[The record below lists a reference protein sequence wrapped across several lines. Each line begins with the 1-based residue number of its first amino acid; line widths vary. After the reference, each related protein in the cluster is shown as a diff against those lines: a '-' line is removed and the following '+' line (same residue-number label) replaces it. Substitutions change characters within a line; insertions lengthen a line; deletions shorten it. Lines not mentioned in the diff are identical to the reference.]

1 MAEST
6 QLPTEN
12 KEATM
17 EISENKLIN
26 KIKRFEDKSKCII
39 RGIGDDGAV
48 MKMSQGHYVLVQ
60 DAMVEHVHFKFSFVD
75 PYDVGKKAVYV
86 NISDILSMG
95 AIPLYFLVTIGITSA
110 LTSKDI
116 TRLYRGMRQAA
127 REFGAVMVGG
137 DTTESKNDF
146 FIDVSMIGKLITK
159 SYLGRD
165 KAKEGDLIAVTGL
178 LGESAYGLHLFLQN
192 RHTRGMSRFI
202 SRYATPRPPFLVWKE
217 IVKHD
222 ITRAMMDISDGLLI
236 DLGRMMTESRKGAV
250 IHLERL
256 PIPPLLRK
264 ESKEILALSG
274 GEDYQLLF
282 TFPKNKLEKVQ
293 TIIAKGHPVSIIGE
307 VVRGKGVTVLFNGR
321 TFEAPVKGYEHFG
334 SSR

>member
-1 MAEST
+1 
-6 QLPTEN
+6 
-12 KEATM
+12 M
-17 EISENKLIN
+17 EISENRLIG
-26 KIKRFEDKSKCII
+26 KIKRFEDKSSSIL

-48 MKMSQGHYVLVQ
+48 MKLSQGAYVLVQ

-95 AIPLYFLVTIGITSA
+95 AIPLYFLVTIGITST

-127 REFGAVMVGG
+127 REFGAVMIGG

-159 SYLGRD
+159 TYLGRD
-165 KAKEGDLIAVTGL
+165 KAREGDLIAVTTP
-178 LGESAYGLHLFLQN
+178 LGESAYGLHLFLEG
-192 RHTRGMSRFI
+192 RSSARGMSRYI
-202 SRYATPRPPFLVWKE
+202 KRYASPRPPYLIWKE

-236 DLGRMMTESRKGAV
+236 DLGRMMEESRTGAV
-250 IHLERL
+250 LHLERL

-264 ESKEILALSG
+264 ENKEILALSG

-282 TFPKNKLEKVQ
+282 TVPKNKLEKVQ
-293 TIIAKGHPVSIIGE
+293 RIIAQGYPISIIGE
-307 VVRGKGVTVLFNGR
+307 VIRGKGVKVLSQGK
-321 TFEAPVKGYEHFG
+321 TYEVPVKGYEHFG
-334 SSR
+334 NSR

>member
-1 MAEST
+1 
-6 QLPTEN
+6 
-12 KEATM
+12 M
-17 EISENKLIN
+17 EISENKLIS
-26 KIKRFEDKSKCII
+26 KIRKFEDKSSKVL
-39 RGIGDDGAV
+39 RGIGDDGATV
-48 MKMSQGHYVLVQ
+48 SLSGGPYVLVQ

-75 PYDVGKKAVYV
+75 PYYVGKKAVYV

-95 AIPLYFLVTIGITSA
+95 ALPLYFLVTIGISPSIV
-110 LTSKDI
+110 SKDI

-127 REFGAVMVGG
+127 REFGAIMIGG

-165 KAKEGDLIAVTGL
+165 KAKEGDLIAVTGS
-178 LGESAYGLHLFLQN
+178 LGESAYGLHLFLE
-192 RHTRGMSRFI
+192 GKSSKGLKRFVR
-202 SRYATPRPPFLVWKE
+202 RYASPKPPYPVWKE

-222 ITRAMMDISDGLLI
+222 ITRSMMDISDGLLI

-264 ESKEILALSG
+264 ENKEILALSG

-282 TFPKNKLEKVQ
+282 TFPRSKLEKVQ
-293 TIIAKGHPVSIIGE
+293 RIIAQGHPISIIGE
-307 VVRGKGVTVLFNGR
+307 VIRGKGVKVLSRGS
-321 TFEAPVKGYEHFG
+321 TYDAPVKGYEHFG
-334 SSR
+334 DSR

>member
-1 MAEST
+1 
-6 QLPTEN
+6 
-12 KEATM
+12 M
-17 EISENKLIN
+17 EISENKLIH
-26 KIKRFEDKSKCII
+26 KIKRFEDKSRSII

-86 NISDILSMG
+86 NISDTLSMG
-95 AIPLYFLVTIGITSA
+95 AIPLSFLVTIGITSA
-110 LTSKDI
+110 LTSKVI

-127 REFGAVMVGG
+127 REFGAIMIGG

-146 FIDVSMIGKLITK
+146 FIDVSMVGKLITRT
-159 SYLGRD
+159 YLGRD
-165 KAKEGDLIAVTGL
+165 KAREGDLIAVTGT
-178 LGESAYGLHLFLQN
+178 LGESAYGLHLLLEN
-192 RHTRGMSRFI
+192 RPTRGMSRFI
-202 SRYATPRPPFLVWKE
+202 KRYASPRPPYLVWKE

-236 DLGRMMTESRKGAV
+236 DLGRMMTESHKGAV
-250 IHLERL
+250 IHLEQL

-264 ESKEILALSG
+264 ESKEIFALSG
-274 GEDYQLLF
+274 GEDYQFLF
-282 TFPKNKLEKVQ
+282 TFPRNKLEKVQ

-307 VVRGKGVTVLFNGR
+307 VVRGKGVKVMSQGK
-321 TFEAPVKGYEHFG
+321 TFEVPVKGYEHFG
-334 SSR
+334 NSR

>member
-1 MAEST
+1 
-6 QLPTEN
+6 
-12 KEATM
+12 M
-17 EISENKLIN
+17 EISENKLIH
-26 KIKRFEDKSKCII
+26 KIKRFEDKSRSII

-86 NISDILSMG
+86 NISDTLSMG
-95 AIPLYFLVTIGITSA
+95 AIPLSFLVTIGITSA
-110 LTSKDI
+110 LTSKVI

-127 REFGAVMVGG
+127 REFGAIMIGG

-146 FIDVSMIGKLITK
+146 FIDVSMVGKLITRT
-159 SYLGRD
+159 YLGRD
-165 KAKEGDLIAVTGL
+165 KAREGDLIAVTGT
-178 LGESAYGLHLFLQN
+178 LGESAYGLHLLLEN
-192 RHTRGMSRFI
+192 RPTRGMSRFI
-202 SRYATPRPPFLVWKE
+202 KRYASPRPPYLVWKE

-236 DLGRMMTESRKGAV
+236 DLGRMMTESHKGAV
-250 IHLERL
+250 IHLEQL

-274 GEDYQLLF
+274 GEDYQFLF
-282 TFPKNKLEKVQ
+282 TFPRNKLEKVQ

-307 VVRGKGVTVLFNGR
+307 VVRGRGVKVMSQGK
-321 TFEAPVKGYEHFG
+321 TFEVPVKGYEHFG
-334 SSR
+334 NSR